1 MEEVLKDL
9 DYILKEEPQ
18 IDHIDLSGRSIID
31 FQAVYEILSQYQ
43 NLKELN
49 LQDNQISE
57 LPYDLS
63 DLKHLANLNLNGN

>member
-1 MEEVLKDL
+1 MEEVLKEL

-18 IDHIDLSGRSIID
+18 IDHIDLSGRSIIN

>member
-57 LPYDLS
+57 LPQDLS